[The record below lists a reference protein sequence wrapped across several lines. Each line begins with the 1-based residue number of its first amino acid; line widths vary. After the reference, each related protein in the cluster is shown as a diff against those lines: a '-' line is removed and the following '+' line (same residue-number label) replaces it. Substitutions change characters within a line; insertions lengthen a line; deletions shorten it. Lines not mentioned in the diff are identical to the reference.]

1 MRKANQMK
9 KNDFAIYKS
18 DGMIF
23 RLILMLLLAGNFAT
37 LAQGPWRPDGEE
49 IAARYRHAEAM
60 EAATKNTVF
69 KATVQPHWQAD
80 GSSFWYRNVLKDS
93 VQEYFYVQSVTGKK
107 RPAFDHVK
115 LAAALGK
122 TAGKTFDSKRLDISR
137 MEFAKNGVKLETA
150 GQCYECDLGR
160 YTCEVTDSFPARRRG
175 RGNFRRSRWQGFS
188 TDRTSPDKKWTAFV
202 RDGNVFIRPAGSE
215 GLTEED
221 TGAPGNAGASGVKAN
236 AGRFR
241 AQSNTEAPGAQA
253 TTGTPSPE
261 GNAPSPALIQYTQNG
276 TKEKPYGALA
286 WSPDSRYLV
295 GYHINPVKDSSV
307 YYVLTSTTGTRGQLR
322 SHPYKQPGDPFST
335 YEMYIFPIGE
345 QQAVKVST
353 DIIDFFDAPELHWR
367 GKDARYFTYEKVDRG
382 HQRFRIIEVDTETA
396 ATRTLLDEQTKTF
409 IYESR
414 IFTEYLPETNEIIWS
429 SEKDGWRHLYLL
441 DGLTGA
447 VKNPITKGSW
457 VVRQI
462 DSVDAKKREIW
473 FRASGMHEGEDPYFI
488 HYYRIDFDGKNLVE
502 LTPERGHHT
511 LAFSPDKKCY
521 IDTYSQ
527 VDVPPVTTL
536 RSTQTG
542 KKIMELETADA
553 TAFFAT
559 GMRPVESFVA
569 KGRDGETDIWGVI
582 CRPSDFDSSKSY
594 PVIEN
599 IYAGPQDAFV
609 PKSFMGSFSE
619 MQSLA
624 ELGFIVV
631 QIDGMGTANRS
642 KAFHD
647 VCWKNLA
654 DAGFPD
660 RILWIKALAA
670 KYPYADTSR
679 VGLYGTSAGGQNAL
693 GGLLFHPDFYKA
705 AVSSCGCHDNR
716 VDKQWW
722 NEQWMGYPVGK
733 HYEEQSNVT
742 NAGKL
747 CGDLLLIV
755 GEADTNVPPE
765 STYRVIN
772 ALIKEGK
779 SFDFLPIP
787 GMGHSDGGPYGRLK
801 KRDFFVKHLLGVD
814 PPSRN
819 TMKNKM

>member
-1 MRKANQMK
+1 MCKANEVK
-9 KNDFAIYKS
+9 INDFAYNKLH
-18 DGMIF
+18 GMTY
-23 RLILMLLLAGNFAT
+23 RLILVLILLLAASPAIRAQEPWQPDRAEMLERYKHAKKMEEAT
-37 LAQGPWRPDGEE
+37 R
-49 IAARYRHAEAM
+49 
-60 EAATKNTVF
+60 NTVF
-69 KATVQPHWQAD
+69 RASVQPNWQAD

-93 VQEYFYVQSVTGKK
+93 VLEYMYVQPAAGKK
-107 RPAFDHVK
+107 RPAFDHAK
-115 LAAALGK
+115 LAEALGK
-122 TAGKTFDSKRLDISR
+122 VTGKTPDAKRLPISR
-137 MEFAKNGVKLETA
+137 MEFAKNSVVLELD
-150 GQCYECDLGR
+150 GKCYQCDLGK
-160 YTCEVTDSFPARRRG
+160 YTCIATDSFPARKYPRG
-175 RGNFRRSRWQGFS
+175 TFRRSRWQGFA
-188 TDRTSPDKKWTAFV
+188 TDRTSPDKKWTAFI
-202 RDGNVFIRPAGSE
+202 RDGNVFIRPAGNMA
-215 GLTEED
+215 
-221 TGAPGNAGASGVKAN
+221 TGELAGPDGNA
-236 AGRFR
+236 
-241 AQSNTEAPGAQA
+241 A
-253 TTGTPSPE
+253 TTAS
-261 GNAPSPALIQYTQNG
+261 IQYTRNG

-286 WSPDSRYLV
+286 WSPDSRYVV
-295 GYHINPVKDSSV
+295 GYHINPVEDSSV
-307 YYVLTSTTGTRGQLR
+307 YYILTSLGGTRGQLR
-322 SHPYKQPGDPFST
+322 SHPYKQPGDAFTS
-335 YEMYIFPIGE
+335 YEMHIFPVD
-345 QQAVKVST
+345 QQEAVKVNT
-353 DIIDFFDAPELHWR
+353 EAIDFFDAPELHWR
-367 GKDARYFTYEKVDRG
+367 PGNARYFTYEKVDRG
-382 HQRFRIIEVDTETA
+382 HQRFRIIEVDTETGA
-396 ATRTLLDEQTKTF
+396 SRTLLDEQTKTF

-414 IFTEYLPETNEIIWS
+414 IFTEYLPETNEILWS
-429 SEKDGWRHLYLL
+429 SEKDGWRHLYLV
-441 DGLTGA
+441 DGITGE
-447 VKNPITKGSW
+447 VKNPVTKGPW

-462 DSVDAKKREIW
+462 DSVDVKKREVW
-473 FRASGMHEGEDPYFI
+473 FRASGMHEDEDPYFI
-488 HYYRIDFDGKNLVE
+488 HYYRIGLDGKNLVE
-502 LTPERGHHT
+502 LTPARGHHT
-511 LAFSPDKKCY
+511 VTFSPDKKCY
-521 IDTYSQ
+521 LDTYSQ
-527 VDVPPVTTL
+527 VGIPPVTSL
-536 RSTQTG
+536 HSTQNG
-542 KKIMELETADA
+542 KKIMELEKADA
-553 TAFFAT
+553 SAFFAT

-569 KGRDGETDIWGVI
+569 KGRDGKTDIWGVV
-582 CRPSDFDSSKSY
+582 CRPSSFDSTKRY

-619 MQSLA
+619 MQSMA

-670 KYPYADTSR
+670 KYPYVDTSR

-747 CGDLLLIV
+747 RGNLLLMV

-787 GMGHSDGGPYGRLK
+787 GMGHSDGGPYGRIK

-814 PPSRN
+814 PPQRN
-819 TMKNKM
+819 AGEL